1 MPWRRRQRC
10 KDERVSPGVVACWA
24 LETIIE
30 WHRRMIEIAREKG
43 IPAMQNA
50 PLARALN
57 EDGDIDRYIPSELI
71 EPVAEVL
78 RWMQ

>member
-1 MPWRRRQRC
+1 
-10 KDERVSPGVVACWA
+10 
-24 LETIIE
+24 
-30 WHRRMIEIAREKG
+30 MIEIAREEG
-43 IPAMQNA
+43 IPAMQNV

-71 EPVAEVL
+71 GPVAEVL

>member
-1 MPWRRRQRC
+1 MQGRAGEPWDRRLL
-10 KDERVSPGVVACWA
+10 GI
-24 LETIIE
+24 ETIIE
-30 WHRRMIEIAREKG
+30 WHRRMIEIAREEG
-43 IPAMQNA
+43 IPAMQNV

-71 EPVAEVL
+71 GPVAEVL